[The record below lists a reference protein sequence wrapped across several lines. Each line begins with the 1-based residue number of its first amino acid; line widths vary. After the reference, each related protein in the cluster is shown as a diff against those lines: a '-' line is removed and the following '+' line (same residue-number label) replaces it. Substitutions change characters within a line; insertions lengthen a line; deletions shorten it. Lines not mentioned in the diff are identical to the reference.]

1 MISKPNHCSLSLIL
15 SFAVTVAIWPRE
27 VVFLFVAI
35 SFYTLSL
42 LFGSSRLSKLTLAG
56 PHFTILFALFSVAVQ
71 FKPNSSSF
79 VTIFAVL
86 CSCFKPRELGGG
98 VLNKCLYKTRQDKTM
113 FYLESYSYVYR
124 LYPNNLKL

>member
-15 SFAVTVAIWPRE
+15 SFAVTGNLAE
-27 VVFLFVAI
+27 GGCLLFVAI

-42 LFGSSRLSKLTLAG
+42 LFGSCRLSELTLAG

-86 CSCFKPRELGGG
+86 CSCFKPHGGGG

>member
-42 LFGSSRLSKLTLAG
+42 LFGSSRLSELTLAG

-98 VLNKCLYKTRQDKTM
+98 GYSTNVYTRQDKTRQCFIWSLIPM
-113 FYLESYSYVYR
+113 YIDFIQII
-124 LYPNNLKL
+124 

>member
-1 MISKPNHCSLSLIL
+1 M
-15 SFAVTVAIWPRE
+15 
-27 VVFLFVAI
+27 AI

-42 LFGSSRLSKLTLAG
+42 LFGSCRLSELTLAG

-86 CSCFKPRELGGG
+86 CSCFKPHGGG
-98 VLNKCLYKTRQDKTM
+98 GGTQQMFIQDKTRQDNVLFGVLFLCISTLSK
-113 FYLESYSYVYR
+113 
-124 LYPNNLKL
+124 

>member
-98 VLNKCLYKTRQDKTM
+98 YSTNVYTRQDKTRQCFIWSLIPM
-113 FYLESYSYVYR
+113 YIDFIQII
-124 LYPNNLKL
+124 

>member
-1 MISKPNHCSLSLIL
+1 M
-15 SFAVTVAIWPRE
+15 
-27 VVFLFVAI
+27 AI

-42 LFGSSRLSKLTLAG
+42 LFGSCRLSELTLAG

-98 VLNKCLYKTRQDKTM
+98 GTQQMFIQDKTRQDNVLFGVLFLCISTLSK
-113 FYLESYSYVYR
+113 
-124 LYPNNLKL
+124 